1 MKNFTF
7 QKRSKKM
14 LLHQGADH
22 QSCRPETITSDNQYA
37 RRERSARNRRQKSRS
52 LPSQNV
58 DPSRA

>member
-1 MKNFTF
+1 
-7 QKRSKKM
+7 M

-22 QSCRPETITSDNQYA
+22 QSCRPETIISDNQYA
-37 RRERSARNRRQKSRS
+37 RRDRSARNRRQKSRS